1 MKNIQRNLLMVSSL
15 LIMAM
20 PAYAD
25 DYHCSYSARIS
36 DADKYNSKGVLIAQ
50 NYSNNTVAAI
60 LTRQSQLLCLWKSQ
74 P

>member
-36 DADKYNSKGVLIAQ
+36 DADKYNSKGGLIA
-50 NYSNNTVAAI
+50 
-60 LTRQSQLLCLWKSQ
+60 
-74 P
+74 